1 MRFHGRQ
8 RPPGPPQAREGHQP
22 SPAEGGTGQG
32 QPSVHGDCLA
42 VTEMGE
48 CVLGIFLPTPI
59 LQQLFS
65 FTDFHSLD
73 YDFNISSHKQPW
85 CMVQGQM
92 DGEKLF
98 LYDCGS
104 NKVIPMNPP
113 REEGKAMDSCN
124 EALGTLTDVGN
135 ELKSLLTDIKQEKYA
150 GGGKCEKP
158 RAEVSRLWGPLYG
171 LHSFKQKTGCWAF
184 FPPSPAERSG
194 RAGRGEKGSGEVD
207 TRWGE
212 AFVETGG

>member
-1 MRFHGRQ
+1 
-8 RPPGPPQAREGHQP
+8 
-22 SPAEGGTGQG
+22 
-32 QPSVHGDCLA
+32 
-42 VTEMGE
+42 
-48 CVLGIFLPTPI
+48 
-59 LQQLFS
+59 
-65 FTDFHSLD
+65 
-73 YDFNISSHKQPW
+73 
-85 CMVQGQM
+85 M
-92 DGEKLF
+92 DGEKLL

-158 RAEVSRLWGPLYG
+158 RAEVSRLWGQLYG

-184 FPPSPAERSG
+184 FPRSPAERSG
-194 RAGRGEKGSGEVD
+194 EQGGVRRVQERWTPGGAKHLSRPEADVFPMGTAGQLLSPCRSG
-207 TRWGE
+207 
-212 AFVETGG
+212 